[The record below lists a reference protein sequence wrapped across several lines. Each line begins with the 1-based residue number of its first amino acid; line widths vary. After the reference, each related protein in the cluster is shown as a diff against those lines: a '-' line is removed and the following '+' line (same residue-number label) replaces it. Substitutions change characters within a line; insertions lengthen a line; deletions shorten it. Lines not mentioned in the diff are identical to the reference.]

1 MANMMIMRL
10 KVKQVVSLGQNMVRL
25 ILTRPSLKSR
35 IEPIPKTQ
43 EQKMAQDLTNIVQ
56 HAFGKIFPGSVV
68 VGGPGGMPGTGELT
82 IDMHVSDEEYTEMGR
97 PAINEIVHLEFKK
110 TEDQTQSEV

>member
-35 IEPIPKTQ
+35 IEPIPKR
-43 EQKMAQDLTNIVQ
+43 
-56 HAFGKIFPGSVV
+56 PSV
-68 VGGPGGMPGTGELT
+68 
-82 IDMHVSDEEYTEMGR
+82 R
-97 PAINEIVHLEFKK
+97 PKSESYSRKEFVTKDTK
-110 TEDQTQSEV
+110 RMK

>member
-43 EQKMAQDLTNIVQ
+43 DQKMAQDLTKQVQ
-56 HAFGKIFPGSVV
+56 QAFGNIFPGNIV
-68 VGGPGGMPGTGELT
+68 VGGPGGMHGAAELT
-82 IDMHVSDEEYTEMGR
+82 IDMHVSDEEYSEMGR
-97 PAINEIVHLEFKK
+97 PGINEIIHLEFKK
-110 TEDQTQSEV
+110 TDDQNQSEF